1 MNWDKV
7 KGPILLP
14 LQLPLELDSWDC
26 LNHISDFATLT
37 SVYIIKIILVCL
49 QPHIKYLPHG
59 FNKTSYLTYQLW
71 TPWWIIYFLNSPVK
85 NILLISVKKYP
96 GSFSHI
102 YSTNAYPFSLCPIH
116 SNLVETFSNHDKV
129 YNFSNESNNPRN
141 FPFFFQFMPC
151 LLERKDYITYVFHYH
166 PYSTHLLNLSTWKLC
181 FPLLLFYELW
191 RSTQCSLQRWIMN
204 FPLWTLGQTL
214 GLSFI
219 F

>member
-37 SVYIIKIILVCL
+37 SVYIIKIILECL

-85 NILLISVKKYP
+85 NILLISVKKYL

-141 FPFFFQFMPC
+141 FPFFFSLCHVC
-151 LLERKDYITYVFHYH
+151 LKGKITLLMCFII
-166 PYSTHLLNLSTWKLC
+166 THIQPIS
-181 FPLLLFYELW
+181 
-191 RSTQCSLQRWIMN
+191 WI
-204 FPLWTLGQTL
+204 
-214 GLSFI
+214 
-219 F
+219 